1 MARIDTLLENQRA
14 FTGIDF
20 IRVVDGCSQR
30 RLRIYF
36 LTDLRELTPAFSTPG
51 IPLTPGSIVISGDRD
66 TTLRRP
72 RVTRIVTATNSQNQA
87 QYDETERRHFI
98 EIEVD
103 EPGGFAFYRLH
114 IEDPRI
120 ETQSGITRI
129 NPAFNDVRF
138 SFKIGCEDGLDCAPQ
153 APDCPPE
160 PEVDYPVDYL
170 ARDFTSFRN
179 ALLDFASQRYP
190 NWSLPLEADVGTMLA
205 EVFAA
210 LGDEFSYLQ
219 ERYAREAFLET
230 ANQRRSLRKKARL
243 LDFDIHDGQSPTTL
257 LDVEVS
263 GRGTLVID
271 YAARFRGS
279 DLELEH
285 QVTDADFPAE
295 LVVPSDDGTKVV
307 FEFGHGLF
315 DERNYVLD
323 ELWNRGAVHPYYY
336 EREDP
341 PCLPAG
347 TTSIL
352 VEELT
357 DYAVLVNPESPRYA
371 LLHTQPTQGERPRVH
386 FARILQITNETD
398 PLMPAPDGNGP
409 LRLSRIHFYADDA
422 LPFDLN
428 QETLQISLNVVF
440 ATAGKTKLCR
450 FTTDAASNLDLEPTL
465 YRESGSRGDNL
476 KPLDYQLFGIP
487 ETDQLGL
494 GFLGS
499 SLRASYPEIRLIH
512 HDTGS
517 EWSYRR
523 TLIGADSQDQVF
535 TLEDGTY
542 RAIRRF
548 WTPNGMVVHRDYAS
562 ARGYSL
568 RFGEGEFGAK
578 ASETYT
584 LRYRTG
590 PGSKANVPAGSM
602 QLATATYPLTNG
614 ASILSVTNP
623 VAVTSGVDPES
634 AQEIKLQVPEAY
646 RAELFFAVKPEDYGT
661 QAEKLPFVQRAQGAQ
676 RYTGSWLTNFVT
688 ADPFDSATLTEAET
702 TALESW
708 MDCVRQAGRDV
719 IVKNP
724 KILPLDLEIT
734 LCIEPHAYAAD
745 VAAQAHE
752 VLLGP
757 GSGRRIKGFFHPD
770 HFTFGTP
777 LYRSALEAALQRIP
791 GVKSVRGMVVRER
804 GRREY
809 RPFSELV
816 LEPAMD
822 QVLRLD
828 NDPNRPENG
837 TLRIVTEGGA

>member
-20 IRVVDGCSQR
+20 IRVVDGCSQK

-36 LTDLRELTPAFSTPG
+36 LTDLEELAPSFSNAG

-72 RVTRIVTATNSQNQA
+72 RVTQIVTAQGSQNQ
-87 QYDETERRHFI
+87 YDEVQRRHFI
-98 EIEVD
+98 ELEVD

-120 ETQSGITRI
+120 ETQGGITRI
-129 NPAFNDVRF
+129 DPAFNDVRF
-138 SFKIGCEDGLDCAPQ
+138 SFKIGCEDGLDCATI
-153 APDCPPE
+153 APACPPE

-243 LDFDIHDGQSPTTL
+243 LDFEIHDGQSPTTL

-271 YAARFRGS
+271 YATRFRGFDV
-279 DLELEH
+279 DLDRAP
-285 QVTDADFPAE
+285 TAADFPAE
-295 LVVPSDDGTKVV
+295 IVVPSDDGTTVV

-315 DERNYVLD
+315 DDRDYVLD
-323 ELWNRGAVHPYYY
+323 QNWNLGSVRPYYY

-357 DYAVLVNPESPRYA
+357 NYEVLVDPENPRYV
-371 LLHTQPTQGERPRVH
+371 LLQTQPLHGERTRVH
-386 FARILQITNETD
+386 FARILRITSETD
-398 PLMPAPDGNGP
+398 PLMQAADGNGP
-409 LRLSRIHFYADDA
+409 LRLSRIHFYTDDA

-428 QETLQISLNVVF
+428 QETLQMSLNVVF

-450 FTTDAASNLDLEPTL
+450 FTTDADSNLELEPTIH
-465 YRESGSRGDNL
+465 RESGNRDASL
-476 KPLDYQLFGIP
+476 KPLHHQLFGIP

-512 HDTGS
+512 HETGD
-517 EWSYRR
+517 EWTYRR
-523 TLIGADSQDQVF
+523 TLIGADGQDRIF

-568 RFGEGEFGAK
+568 RFGEGEFGAE
-578 ASETYT
+578 AFQTYT

-602 QLATATYPLTNG
+602 QLSSAPYALTNG
-614 ASILSVTNP
+614 ATILSVSNP
-623 VAVTSGVDPES
+623 LAVTSGVDPES
-634 AQEIKLQVPEAY
+634 APEIKLQVPEAY
-646 RAELFFAVKPEDYGT
+646 RAELFFAVKPEDYGA

-688 ADPFDSATLTEAET
+688 ADPYDSATLTEPET

-708 MDCVRQAGRDV
+708 MDCIRQAGRDV

-724 KILPLDLEIT
+724 KLLPLDLEIT

-745 VAAQAHE
+745 VAAQAYE

-757 GSGRRIKGFFHPD
+757 GTGRRIKGFFHPD

-809 RPFSELV
+809 RPFSELL

-837 TLRIVTEGGA
+837 TLRIMTEGGA